1 MLITTKLANTSYYQ
15 TGIAGAVCVLDDE
28 PMISGKHCGQ
38 MDASVCQSQKISF
51 SITAMIQPDSGP
63 VCLFGTEYQ
72 KKVCWE
78 VLVAGS
84 EQGIEAGLVGL
95 RLITK
100 GERQTTVAREWYIGA
115 TSITDGRSVFFPLKS
130 PYCPILFLMFFSH
143 IYISVVSI
151 SGGIQ

>member
-115 TSITDGRSVFFPLKS
+115 TSITDGRCLFFSPS
-130 PYCPILFLMFFSH
+130 PYCPILFLMFLSH
-143 IYISVVSI
+143 VYISVVSI